1 LANFRH
7 AEFGE
12 VTLRR
17 SARTRRISIR
27 FDSKGQLIV
36 TAPRLMPTFLIK
48 KTIEESLNE
57 IRKLKT
63 KQPTHTIY
71 RDGELIGHKRTLH
84 LTSSSVFRITT
95 NDTDIKIEYPESLN
109 SSSAKVQEYVSEQI
123 AKILRKDARIYLSS
137 RLKIL
142 AERYGYRYERV
153 RFSNASTRWG
163 SCSSTGTI
171 SLNIALMRLPLDL
184 IDYVLVHELC
194 HTVEMNHS
202 KAFWANVAAIFPNYR
217 SLRTR
222 IKRFTT
228 AL

>member
-1 LANFRH
+1 MANFRH
-7 AEFGE
+7 TEFGE

-17 SARTRRISIR
+17 SARTRRIGIR
-27 FDSKGQLIV
+27 FNSKGQLIV
-36 TAPRLMPTFLIK
+36 TAPRLMPVFLIK

-63 KQPTHTIY
+63 KQPAHTVY

-84 LTSSSVFRITT
+84 FVHGATLRITT
-95 NDTDIKIEYPESLN
+95 SDTNITIEYPESLDI
-109 SSSAKVQEYVSEQI
+109 SSAKVQSYASEQI

-142 AERYGYRYERV
+142 AERHGYHYERV

-202 KAFWANVAAIFPNYR
+202 KAFWANVAAILPNYR

-222 IKRFTT
+222 IKHFTT